1 MFKCTCR
8 NVTKN
13 ARVQFSDPKSIEL
26 ELEWSLVHT
35 IIGKVKNIS
44 RPGLRSLKYY
54 FGNVAYLPIEGNPST
69 IFQPPKMLLAKEAEQ
84 SDSYSRAA
92 PLYGLG

>member
-1 MFKCTCR
+1 M
-8 NVTKN
+8 TKN

-54 FGNVAYLPIEGNPST
+54 FGNVAYTPGPRIVRFG
-69 IFQPPKMLLAKEAEQ
+69 
-84 SDSYSRAA
+84 
-92 PLYGLG
+92 GLGISRTK